1 MTQPALDPDTF
12 AALERTLDRFV
23 KERLV
28 PLEHQVAQDDALP
41 DDLVDEMRRMGMFG
55 LTIPAEYGGLGLSAS
70 EEVALTFTFARTS
83 PAFRSIFGTNNGI
96 GSRGLVLAGTDAQKA
111 RYLPR
116 LASGE
121 IIASFALTEP
131 DSGSDARS
139 LKTSARRDGDG
150 WVLN

>member
-1 MTQPALDPDTF
+1 MTNALDAETF
-12 AALERTLDRFV
+12 AALERTLARFV

-28 PLEHQVAQDDALP
+28 PLEHSVAEEDALP
-41 DDLVDEMRRMGMFG
+41 DALIEEMRQMGLFG
-55 LTIPAEYGGLGLSAS
+55 LTIPAAYGGLGLSAS

-96 GSRGLVLAGTDAQKA
+96 GSRGLVLAGTEAQKA
-111 RYLPR
+111 HYLPR

-131 DSGSDARS
+131 DSGSDARA
-139 LKTSARRDGDG
+139 LKTTARREGD
-150 WVLN
+150 